1 MISRDNLYKITAFS
15 LDKYLL
21 YKNWIRD
28 YNFPNKKLMVFNLC
42 DDTLVIPSSEKYKDF
57 YIVLP
62 DVIDTLADIYEKSAK
77 EIIKD
82 ITSSYHDMLEFRI
95 KSKIS
100 EEGVLPLGYASN
112 CIEGLKELILYSAC
126 AEQSKEPICLRT
138 TNNAKEILDNF
149 KLAQTEVGSFIIN
162 IDIQV
167 VDEKYEQFKLPDCNN
182 DIPVEHKI
190 VKRIGEAIRQIDEI
204 AKEQSSLDDILP
216 TAYESGV
223 TANMCDALL
232 KLKPEN
238 ADAEIETKI
247 RYASAISQRLD
258 DIDVVSFK
266 NNHFFI
272 IDEISKRYKNVEN
285 IKNTCIRGII
295 KSLNKTKIDKQRYR
309 RNISILTFVDGQY
322 RVIKAELS
330 EEDHKSACDA
340 FRDELEIEVN
350 GILDMGKKNWELKQ
364 ISGFKIIKR

>member
-1 MISRDNLYKITAFS
+1 MISRDNLYKITASS

-21 YKNWIRD
+21 FKDWIRN
-28 YNFPNKKLMVFNLC
+28 YNFPNKKLMVFNLHE
-42 DDTLVIPSSEKYKDF
+42 DTLVIPSSEKYKDF

-82 ITSSYHDMLEFRI
+82 ITSSYYDMLEFRI

-100 EEGVLPLGYASN
+100 EDGVLPLGYASN

-126 AEQSKEPICLRT
+126 AEQSKEPICLRS

-190 VKRIGEAIRQIDEI
+190 VKRIGKAIHQIDEI
-204 AKEQSSLDDILP
+204 AKDQSSFDKLLP

-223 TANMCDALL
+223 TANICDALM

-238 ADAEIETKI
+238 VDAEIETKI

-258 DIDVVSFK
+258 DIEVVNFK
-266 NNHFFI
+266 GNHFYV

-285 IKNTCIRGII
+285 KKNANIRGII
-295 KSLNKTKIDKQRYR
+295 KSLDKTRVSKQRYK
-309 RNISILTFVDGQY
+309 RNISILTSIEGQE

-330 EEDHKSACDA
+330 EEDHNSACDA
-340 FRDELEIEVN
+340 FRDEQEIEVN

-364 ISGFKIIKR
+364 ISSFKIIKR